1 MSIDL
6 PQIKKSGYLT
16 VLTLNRSTSYFEYR
30 GEKMGFQYELAEQ
43 FAQSLGLKLR
53 VKTARNI
60 NDLIKKL
67 KAGEGDIITYD
78 MPITKSFKDSVLFC
92 GEQNITHQVLVQPD
106 DGKIISNV
114 TQLVGKDIYIKPGR
128 FLDRMINLNKELGG
142 GIRIHEMNSDNLT
155 VENLIMDVSE
165 GKINYTIADN
175 DEALLNKTYYE
186 NIDVSLAVSFDQR
199 SSWAVRKNCP
209 LLAQAATK
217 WYKENISSSEYNI
230 SMKRYFKISKQ
241 LLPNHYKFSKN
252 RISPYDHL
260 FKRYAK
266 KIGWDW
272 RLLAALAYKESNFN
286 PKVVSWAG
294 ARGLMQLMP
303 QTARTVGLP
312 RGKENVPEES
322 IKAAVE
328 YIDITQKDLYYIKN
342 SYERLQFTLAIY
354 NAGTHHIQDAMA
366 LAKKYGKNPHKW
378 NNNVEKFILL
388 KSNEKYYND
397 PVCKSGYFRGIE
409 TYCFVRDILS
419 EYKVFKIRTKK

>member
-322 IKAAVE
+322 IKAAV
-328 YIDITQKDLYYIKN
+328 
-342 SYERLQFTLAIY
+342 
-354 NAGTHHIQDAMA
+354 
-366 LAKKYGKNPHKW
+366 
-378 NNNVEKFILL
+378 
-388 KSNEKYYND
+388 
-397 PVCKSGYFRGIE
+397 
-409 TYCFVRDILS
+409 
-419 EYKVFKIRTKK
+419 